1 MRSVVLG
8 RSTSRG
14 VPGGQPGYFSTGWFL
29 FSLFQKRSSVLKNSF
44 VPFCE
49 SYSETENPL
58 YGCFGA
64 VLVLVWAC
72 SGPSIG
78 PTPTFSTGSIV
89 FETRRLYSPSCR
101 EGFFSETRLA
111 VNDVL
116 GTLQSP
122 LSSVRHPC
130 IGPAT
135 SDNRDR
141 LAMILM

>member
-78 PTPTFSTGSIV
+78 PTPTFSTGSNV
-89 FETRRLYSPSCR
+89 FGTRPFCPPQFPRIGIS
-101 EGFFSETRLA
+101 G
-111 VNDVL
+111 
-116 GTLQSP
+116 
-122 LSSVRHPC
+122 SSVSGNVVHRKLGFRENLIHRKPNAASSRSYA
-130 IGPAT
+130 GVA
-135 SDNRDR
+135 DR
-141 LAMILM
+141 G